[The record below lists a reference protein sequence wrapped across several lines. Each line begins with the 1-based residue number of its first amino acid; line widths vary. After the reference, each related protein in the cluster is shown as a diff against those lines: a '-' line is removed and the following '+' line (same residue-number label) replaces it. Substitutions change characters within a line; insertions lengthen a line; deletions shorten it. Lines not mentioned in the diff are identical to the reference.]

1 MTPAGVFLRRMG
13 TTEPSWSGTS
23 GSGTAQRSR
32 SAAVGERASGAP
44 SLPLSVVLE
53 APPPG
58 ARRCGCSRLASSSA
72 LSAGP
77 PPHASSSGLGETL
90 APLSPT
96 LPAPPP
102 PASMLLLLE
111 LPSTCSR
118 LPLPPSSI
126 LYGWGSHRAHWASV
140 CKVTAATLEGGA
152 LSPAL
157 QVTPLVVSSLSLGS
171 STRGQQQGPAQ
182 QSADGRKRRKSG
194 SGRGQGRCRGTGE
207 RQALR
212 CGHQETKGL
221 PRPHGTTQRCRLS
234 PEKPF

>member
-1 MTPAGVFLRRMG
+1 MQQENRPGAGRTTCEPQLQECGSVTPAGVFLRRMG

-32 SAAVGERASGAP
+32 SADAGERASGAP

-96 LPAPPP
+96 LPAPPHP
-102 PASMLLLLE
+102 PPCCSCSSSPQRVADCRFFLPASF
-111 LPSTCSR
+111 
-118 LPLPPSSI
+118 
-126 LYGWGSHRAHWASV
+126 
-140 CKVTAATLEGGA
+140 TAGGA
-152 LSPAL
+152 TGL
-157 QVTPLVVSSLSLGS
+157 T
-171 STRGQQQGPAQ
+171 GPVCV
-182 QSADGRKRRKSG
+182 K
-194 SGRGQGRCRGTGE
+194 
-207 RQALR
+207 
-212 CGHQETKGL
+212 
-221 PRPHGTTQRCRLS
+221 
-234 PEKPF
+234 